1 MFADMPVRV
10 TCGLCGHSQ
19 QLHAFRLIRMI
30 GKKADAAKLPLWQPA
45 EPGHARVLRACEGPF
60 GGFVPRPT
68 LARGINLC
76 AARLYP
82 SRELA

>member
-30 GKKADAAKLPLWQPA
+30 GKRADAAKLPLWQPIDNLLTCRTCRK
-45 EPGHARVLRACEGPF
+45 RVPAKISAPMQW
-60 GGFVPRPT
+60 
-68 LARGINLC
+68 A
-76 AARLYP
+76 
-82 SRELA
+82 